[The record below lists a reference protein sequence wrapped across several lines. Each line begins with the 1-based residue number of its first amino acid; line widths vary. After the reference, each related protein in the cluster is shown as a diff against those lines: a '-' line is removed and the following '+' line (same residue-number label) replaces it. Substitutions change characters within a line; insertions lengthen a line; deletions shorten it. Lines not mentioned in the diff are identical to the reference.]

1 MQEIKPNTRKPHHQT
16 KQRKEKRG
24 GKKQLGEVSN
34 QLAED
39 KLQAKMKIVL
49 VIFKA

>member
-24 GKKQLGEVSN
+24 GKSN
-34 QLAED
+34 
-39 KLQAKMKIVL
+39 
-49 VIFKA
+49 